1 MTWNPRDYVYDIES
15 IPNFFSC
22 VATHPY
28 SKSRWIF
35 EVSDWQNDAAAF
47 CDFIRAL
54 QYHNCRM
61 IGFNNE
67 NYDYQVIHHC
77 VSIGATFT
85 ARDAYD
91 KTNFLI
97 NTGTK
102 DEVFAKTVWPNQR
115 FVEQI
120 DLFKIH
126 HFDNFARATS
136 LKVLEVNMR
145 SSNIGDLPFAPGT
158 PVTAEMRPLILQYN
172 CHDVDETARF
182 AEYSKEKI
190 EFREK
195 LIDTMGADVMNYN
208 DTKIGKKYFEQEI
221 RRQAPHL
228 LGTYK
233 NKKQTRRDKVILD
246 DVILPFI
253 EFEAPALQNVL
264 SFLKSTTITETK
276 APPELKDISATVEGF
291 TVHIGAG
298 GGHGSIPRQCVRPDD
313 EWSLIDVD
321 VASYYP
327 NLAIANRF
335 YPEHLSELFC
345 DIYED
350 VYNQRKQHKKKTA
363 PNEMLKLALN
373 GVYGDSGNV
382 HSIFYDPQYTMKI
395 TINGQ
400 LLLCLLMEK
409 MLLHTN
415 AKMVQLNTDGI
426 TFLIPTNELA
436 MMKQICTWWQGLTKL
451 ELEESEYSAMWIR
464 DVNNYIAQT
473 TEGKLKRIGAY
484 AYETARENP
493 ATREV
498 GWHKDHSALVVQ
510 KAAESEMVHG
520 VPVEEFIYN
529 HSDGYDFLLRAKAPD
544 GAYLRLMQEGDED
557 APLTGERENA
567 VYKATAGIKLQ
578 KVTRYFISRQ
588 GGELQKVMKPLAK
601 APQRDRVIAIN
612 KGWKITV
619 CDDIEHFDGTQIN
632 YDWYIQEARKLV
644 IK

>member
-1 MTWNPRDYVYDIES
+1 MWNQRDYVYDIES
-15 IPNFFSC
+15 VPNFFSC
-22 VATHPY
+22 VVTHPY
-28 SKSRWIF
+28 SGSRWIF

-47 CDFIRAL
+47 CDLIRAL
-54 QYHNCRM
+54 QHHNCRM

-77 VSIGATFT
+77 VAIGANFT

-91 KTNFLI
+91 KTDFII

-102 DEVFAKTVWPNQR
+102 DEVFAKTIWPDSR

-126 HFDNFARATS
+126 HFDNFARSTS

-145 SSNIGDLPFAPGT
+145 SSNIGDLPFTAGE

-182 AEYSKEKI
+182 AEYSREKI

-195 LIDTMGADVMNYN
+195 LIGTMGVSVMNYN

-221 RRQAPHL
+221 RRQAPNL

-233 NKKQTRRDKVILD
+233 NKKQTHRDKIVLG
-246 DVILPFI
+246 DVILPSIRFDN
-253 EFEAPALQNVL
+253 ASLQNTL
-264 SFLKSTTITETK
+264 SFLKATTITETK
-276 APPELKDISATVEGF
+276 APPELKDVSATIEGF

-298 GGHGSIPRQCVRPDD
+298 GGHGSISRSHVHPDD
-313 EWSLIDVD
+313 GWSLIDVD

-335 YPEHLSELFC
+335 YPEHLSEIFC
-345 DIYED
+345 DIYQD

-400 LLLCLLMEK
+400 LLLCMLMEQLILTCGVK
-409 MLLHTN
+409 MI
-415 AKMVQLNTDGI
+415 QLNTDGI
-426 TFLIPTNELA
+426 TFLIRNDCMAAMRDICRHWENE
-436 MMKQICTWWQGLTKL
+436 TKL
-451 ELEESEYSAMWIR
+451 ELEEAEYSNMWIR

-473 TEGKLKRIGAY
+473 MDGKLKRIGAY

-498 GWHKDHSALVVQ
+498 GWHKDHSSLVVQ

-529 HSDGYDFLLRAKAPD
+529 HADGYDFILRAKAPSS
-544 GAYLRLMQEGDED
+544 AYLRLMNEGDAD

-567 VYKATAGIKLQ
+567 IYNATAGTKLQ
-578 KVTRYFISRQ
+578 KVTRYFISRE
-588 GGELQKVMKPLAK
+588 GGELQKVMQPLAR

-612 KGWKITV
+612 KGWKVTL
-619 CDDIEHFDGTQIN
+619 CDDIADFDGTQID